1 MAGLSFGGLV
11 LNILIYFVSSEGD
24 RFGLIPDFV
33 RVVTHLNNLYLLK
46 HVKTDDLG
54 LCCCLEMYVTTTV
67 CAPMLDSSHI
77 YWQDFF
83 HIHTGNCL
91 INALSGVISSYTLTP
106 PQFTLI

>member
-1 MAGLSFGGLV
+1 MAGLSLGGLV

-33 RVVTHLNNLYLLK
+33 KVVTHLNNLYLSK

-77 YWQDFF
+77 YW
-83 HIHTGNCL
+83 
-91 INALSGVISSYTLTP
+91 
-106 PQFTLI
+106 